1 MFGRKKMYKQG
12 LAHAMQ
18 AYEGFAEKQKA
29 ALDVLR
35 QEVRAGNMR
44 LEEALSGLGEDINGV
59 YDYLTS
65 KEKAALYQLST
76 PLDLKEL
83 EDEERRLLLAVL
95 YQLADDEGASVTDA
109 QRTYIRSVQIYLD
122 ITNPQ
127 VNIDLSVV
135 GNIDSLEIQKVF
147 LQVALEFF
155 YLQDQGEITDKQEDF
170 LGYFSVN
177 RKQAELIE
185 NRVGRLYNVVG
196 AEGLAEKYGYVAT
209 EVPKDITEE
218 SFIKTVALNVDEIKD
233 SVMSIIGPK
242 LRFTC
247 DLVETENY
255 LFISTGDKGEIIDK
269 TIGSS
274 LKVDCSEK
282 LGISI
287 GEAFKYEATPDT
299 VLIHNYALNAVELIY
314 LAENRREKVLTNF
327 SDESSILVTANHYFV
342 YAVPFSRNRGNH
354 HIYVVDIETQEV
366 KEVPIPFGTKAYRTI
381 AAMSDDYL
389 CLWAGDPSLGG
400 DQNIVLNLIDYKND
414 LAIKKQFS
422 IYTSD
427 LQSTFGYSDEV
438 VSWYDPKFLIVNKNK
453 ILIIFNSRLR
463 SSPLYR
469 LKMLFVDLSS
479 KPDGLIIEEYN
490 FGQTVP
496 LSDAC
501 HVPFFAFDGKLF
513 VSSQKEWS
521 DECYGLFYVDLETR
535 NETILIPSNSID
547 KFSRIFRIQ
556 NYIYFISGNH
566 QQYRVN
572 IGHPGAIEN
581 AF

>member
-35 QEVRAGNMR
+35 QEVRAGNIR

-95 YQLADDEGASVTDA
+95 YQLADDEGISVTDA
-109 QRTYIRSVQIYLD
+109 QRTYIRSVQKYLG

-147 LQVALEFF
+147 LQVVLEFF
-155 YLQDQGEITDKQEDF
+155 YLQDQDEITDEQEDF
-170 LGYFSVN
+170 LGNFSVN

-185 NRVGRLYNVVG
+185 DQVSRLYNVVG
-196 AEGLAEKYGYVAT
+196 VEGLAEKYGYVAT
-209 EVPKDITEE
+209 EIPEDIVEE
-218 SFIKTVALNVDEIKD
+218 SFIKTAAPSVDEIKN
-233 SVMSIIGPK
+233 SVLSIIGPK
-242 LRFTC
+242 LRFAY

-255 LFISTGDKGEIIDK
+255 VFISTQDEGEIVDK
-269 TIGSS
+269 ATGSS

-287 GEAFKYEATPDT
+287 GEVFKYEAAPDT
-299 VLIHNYALNAVELIY
+299 VLIHNCALNAVELIY
-314 LAENRREKVLTNF
+314 LVENRREKVLTNF
-327 SDESSILVTANHYFV
+327 SDESSILATANHYFV
-342 YAVPFSRNRGNH
+342 YAVPFSHNSGNH
-354 HIYVVDIETQEV
+354 HIYVVDIETQKV

-381 AAMSDDYL
+381 AAMSDDFL
-389 CLWAGDPSLGG
+389 CLWAGDPSLDG

-414 LAIKKQFS
+414 LTVKKQFS
-422 IYTSD
+422 ICTSD
-427 LQSTFGYSDEV
+427 LQSAFGYSDEV
-438 VSWYDPKFLIVNKNK
+438 VSWYSPKFLIVNRNE
-453 ILIIFNSRLR
+453 INVIFNSRLR

-479 KPDGLIIEEYN
+479 KPDNPIIEEYN
-490 FGQTVP
+490 SGQTVP

-521 DECYGLFYVDLETR
+521 DECYGLFYVDLETG
-535 NETILIPSNSID
+535 NEIILIPSNVID
-547 KFSRIFRIQ
+547 KFSQIFRLQ
-556 NYIYFISGNH
+556 NYIYFSSGNH

-572 IGHPGAIEN
+572 IGHPGVIEDV
-581 AF
+581 F